1 MGMKILEGF
10 GLTETTPVL
19 TYNRPWLIKPGTV
32 GQAIPET
39 KIKIADDGEILAK
52 GPQIMLGYYKNK
64 AATEEVMTKDGFF
77 KTGDI
82 GVIDEDGCLKITGRI
97 KDIIVTAG
105 GKNISP
111 QNIENSVKTSP
122 YVEQIAVIGDKR
134 KYLSALV
141 IPNFEALSKWAKQK
155 GISFASNADL
165 IKNEEVNKLIEAE
178 IAKYTKQFSRVE
190 QIKKFT
196 LLEAEWTQATGE
208 LTPTQKVKRRIIEQK
223 YAKEI
228 EAMYPPDVE

>member
-1 MGMKILEGF
+1 
-10 GLTETTPVL
+10 
-19 TYNRPWLIKPGTV
+19 V

-165 IKNEEVNKLIEAE
+165 IKNEEVNKLIESE